1 MAHMFIPSLSYAAI
15 FRFWPVILIALGV
28 EVLLAQGRSEKV
40 EFFYDGWA
48 MVMMVL
54 LILLHVPGSSGGIHF
69 LPAGRNIR
77 EGKNKDG
84 KQDKLDRKVPVR
96 YNILALQRRI
106 WRNWQTRQI

>member
-1 MAHMFIPSLSYAAI
+1 MRKHRVGTITLGCVLILMGGLCMAHMFIPSLSYAAI

-54 LILLHVPGSSGGIHF
+54 LILLCMF
-69 LPAGRNIR
+69 LAAVEVSTVCQPAGI
-77 EGKNKDG
+77 
-84 KQDKLDRKVPVR
+84 
-96 YNILALQRRI
+96 
-106 WRNWQTRQI
+106 